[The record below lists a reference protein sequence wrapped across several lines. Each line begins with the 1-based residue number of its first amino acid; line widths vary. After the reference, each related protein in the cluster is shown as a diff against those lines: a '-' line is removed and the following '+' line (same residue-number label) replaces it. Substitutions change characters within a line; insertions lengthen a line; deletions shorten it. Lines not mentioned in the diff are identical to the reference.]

1 MLKIGITGGIGSG
14 KSTVCKV
21 FNILGIPVFYA
32 DPEAAILME
41 GNPAVRKGINNIAG
55 IDMYPDGTLNKS
67 GLASIIF
74 NDQVKL
80 NAVNSLVHPF
90 VFKNF
95 SAWSEKQSSPYVIME
110 AAILIESGATAYV
123 DKVITVVAPANE
135 RIDRVVRSK
144 RLTREQVIERI
155 NNQTDDETRLNKSD
169 FVINNADNEMIIP
182 IILKIHKELT
192 SVS

>member
-32 DPEAAILME
+32 DTEATVLME
-41 GNPAVRKGINNIAG
+41 GNPEVRKGINEITG
-55 IDMYPDGTLNKS
+55 IDMYSDGKLDKP

-74 NDQVKL
+74 NDPAKL
-80 NAVNSLVHPF
+80 NAVNSLVHPY
-90 VFKNF
+90 VFNNF
-95 SAWSEKQSSPYVIME
+95 LEWSENQEAPYVIME
-110 AAILIESGATAYV
+110 AAILIESGGDDFV

-135 RIDRVVRSK
+135 RIDRVVKSK

-169 FVINNADNEMIIP
+169 YVINNAEHEMIVP
-182 IILKIHKELT
+182 VILKIHNELK
-192 SVS
+192 SGF